1 MQNIALTNN
10 RSYFYSFPMM
20 RTPSRWQESAQ
31 AFSLV
36 ELLAVMVVGGMVMGL
51 TVPALQGALEKG
63 KQSKDLSNLCQIGQG
78 VLLFTGDNNGCLPPS
93 SCKAETSEE
102 LEMTWIY
109 SLRTYL
115 GQNYDDLRLS
125 PSDPFQETRRK
136 FKNTSYVINDEVDE
150 PGSLCRAQRIQ
161 SPSRRVLIFLAS
173 DSKNPRGQED
183 HIHGLYLRNWK
194 GLLGEIKPDAYRGKK
209 TDRTA
214 GSSPYLFTDGHVE
227 MVSANRIK
235 QLADAGTNIA
245 KQAF

>member
-1 MQNIALTNN
+1 MKII
-10 RSYFYSFPMM
+10 RIRGSSGG
-20 RTPSRWQESAQ
+20 
-31 AFSLV
+31 FSLV
-36 ELLAVMVVGGMVMGL
+36 ELLVGAVIGGLLVGL
-51 TVPALQGALEKG
+51 SVPAVQGAMAKA

-102 LEMTWIY
+102 LEMSWIY

-125 PSDPFQETRRK
+125 PSDPFRETRRK
-136 FKNTSYVINDEVDE
+136 FKNTSYLINDEVDE
-150 PGSLCRAQRIQ
+150 PGSLCRVQRIEN
-161 SPSRRVLIFLAS
+161 SSRRVLLFLAS

-183 HIHGLYLRNWK
+183 HIHGAYLRSWSR
-194 GLLGEIKPDAYRGKK
+194 LLREIKPDAYRGKRS
-209 TDRTA
+209 DRTL

-227 MVSANRIK
+227 IVSANRIK

>member
-1 MQNIALTNN
+1 MKSI
-10 RSYFYSFPMM
+10 RIRGSSGG
-20 RTPSRWQESAQ
+20 
-31 AFSLV
+31 FSLV
-36 ELLAVMVVGGMVMGL
+36 ELLVGVVIGGLLVGL
-51 TVPALQGALEKG
+51 AVPALQGALAKG

-93 SCKAETSEE
+93 SCKAETQED
-102 LEMTWIY
+102 LEITWIY

-125 PSDPFQETRRK
+125 PSDPFRETRRK

-183 HIHGLYLRNWK
+183 HIHGLYLRNWN

-209 TDRTA
+209 ADRTA

-227 MVSANRIK
+227 MIYASRIK

>member
-1 MQNIALTNN
+1 MKSIQI
-10 RSYFYSFPMM
+10 RGSSGG
-20 RTPSRWQESAQ
+20 
-31 AFSLV
+31 FSLV
-36 ELLAVMVVGGMVMGL
+36 ELLVGVVIGGLLVGL
-51 TVPALQGALEKG
+51 AVPAVQGALEKG

-93 SCKAETSEE
+93 SCKAETQED
-102 LEMTWIY
+102 LEVTWIY

-125 PSDPFQETRRK
+125 PSDPFRETRRK
-136 FKNTSYVINDEVDE
+136 FKNTSYLINDEVDE
-150 PGSLCRAQRIQ
+150 GGSLCRSQRIEN
-161 SPSRRVLIFLAS
+161 SSRRVLLFLAS

-183 HIHGLYLRNWK
+183 HIHGAYLRSWSR
-194 GLLGEIKPDAYRGKK
+194 LLGEIKPDAYRGKRS
-209 TDRTA
+209 DRA
-214 GSSPYLFTDGHVE
+214 LGSSPYLFTDGHVE

>member
-1 MQNIALTNN
+1 MK
-10 RSYFYSFPMM
+10 SFRM
-20 RTPSRWQESAQ
+20 RGSSGG
-31 AFSLV
+31 FSLV
-36 ELLAVMVVGGMVMGL
+36 ELLVGAVIGGLLVGL

-78 VLLFTGDNNGCLPPS
+78 VLPFTGDNNGCLPPS
-93 SCKAETSEE
+93 SCKAETQED
-102 LEMTWIY
+102 LEVTWIY
-109 SLRTYL
+109 SLRAYL

-125 PSDPFQETRRK
+125 PSDPFRETRRR
-136 FKNTSYVINDEVDE
+136 FKNTSYLINDEVDE
-150 PGSLCRAQRIQ
+150 PGSLCRVQRIEN
-161 SPSRRVLIFLAS
+161 SSRRVLLFLAS

-183 HIHGLYLRNWK
+183 HIHGAYLRSWSR
-194 GLLGEIKPDAYRGKK
+194 LLGEIKPDAYRGKK
-209 TDRTA
+209 TDRTL

>member
-1 MQNIALTNN
+1 MNLSTSIR
-10 RSYFYSFPMM
+10 RSSG
-20 RTPSRWQESAQ
+20 

-36 ELLAVMVVGGMVMGL
+36 ELLVGVVIGGMVMGL
-51 TVPALQGALEKG
+51 AVPAVQGALEKG

-93 SCKAETSEE
+93 SCKAETQED
-102 LEMTWIY
+102 LEVTWIY

-125 PSDPFQETRRK
+125 PSDPFRETRRK
-136 FKNTSYVINDEVDE
+136 FKNTSYLINDEVDE
-150 PGSLCRAQRIQ
+150 PGSLCRVQRIEN
-161 SPSRRVLIFLAS
+161 SSRRVLLFLAS

-183 HIHGLYLRNWK
+183 HIHGAYLRSWSR
-194 GLLGEIKPDAYRGKK
+194 LLGEIKPDAYRGKK
-209 TDRTA
+209 SDRTF

>member
-1 MQNIALTNN
+1 MKII
-10 RSYFYSFPMM
+10 RIRGSSGG
-20 RTPSRWQESAQ
+20 
-31 AFSLV
+31 FSLV
-36 ELLAVMVVGGMVMGL
+36 ELLVGAVIGGLLVGL
-51 TVPALQGALEKG
+51 SVPAVQGAMAKG

-102 LEMTWIY
+102 LEMSWIY

-125 PSDPFQETRRK
+125 PSDPFRETRRK
-136 FKNTSYVINDEVDE
+136 FKNTSYLINDEVDE
-150 PGSLCRAQRIQ
+150 PGSLCRVQRIEN
-161 SPSRRVLIFLAS
+161 SSRRVLLFLAS

-183 HIHGLYLRNWK
+183 HIHGAYLRSWSR
-194 GLLGEIKPDAYRGKK
+194 LLREIKPDAYRGKRS
-209 TDRTA
+209 DRTL

-227 MVSANRIK
+227 IVSANRIK